1 MRKRIT
7 NNLAL
12 KILAFLIAAFLW
24 LVVVNIDDPVDDK
37 TFSNIPVQVTH
48 EEVITDNNNTY
59 QIVDNTQEINVT
71 VTAQRSVLDKIRTED
86 IVATANMKELT
97 LRTQVPIE
105 VTVKGYT
112 GKYEKATAN
121 PRNLQIQ
128 IRTEDIVATANMKE
142 LTLRTQVPIEVTV
155 KGYTGKYEKAT
166 ANPRNLQIQIDEEA
180 KNNFPITPTT
190 TGTVRNGYEVGS
202 LKALPEK
209 VTLRGPKRIINNIA
223 KVTAEANV
231 SGLSEDETVEAKLVL
246 YDANNNVIDQTLLA
260 NNLGKEGV
268 SVEVELLQVKSVPL
282 KVDTSEVSAAEGY
295 KLGKITVEPQE
306 VEVTGDKSTLAEI
319 SEIDIPPSALKLEEL
334 TQKTEQTID
343 ISSYLPSGVSL
354 AEENANKVVISIQV
368 QQPGT
373 KSFEIS
379 TGSIILENIADGLSI
394 NYGSTVDL
402 EIQVKGPNDVLNLFS
417 PAKKVSIDLKNYTE
431 PGTYTVPVSVEL
443 PDGCTL
449 VNEVNVEITLEN
461 SKQSS
466 KTQGESQNSSQT
478 KTDENNQNGQSE

>member
-71 VTAQRSVLDKIRTED
+71 VTAQRSVLDKIKAED

-105 VTVKGYT
+105 VT
-112 GKYEKATAN
+112 
-121 PRNLQIQ
+121 I
-128 IRTEDIVATANMKE
+128 
-142 LTLRTQVPIEVTV
+142 

-334 TQKTEQTID
+334 TQRTEQTID

-443 PDGCTL
+443 PDGCKL
-449 VNEVNVEITLEN
+449 VNEVNVEITLEK

-466 KTQGESQNSSQT
+466 KIQGESQNSSQT
-478 KTDENNQNGQSE
+478 KTDENNQSGQSE

>member
-71 VTAQRSVLDKIRTED
+71 VTAQRSVLDK
-86 IVATANMKELT
+86 
-97 LRTQVPIE
+97 
-105 VTVKGYT
+105 
-112 GKYEKATAN
+112 
-121 PRNLQIQ
+121 

-268 SVEVELLQVKSVPL
+268 SVEVELLQV
-282 KVDTSEVSAAEGY
+282 DTSEVSAAEGY

-306 VEVTGDKSTLAEI
+306 VEVTGDKSTLAGI
-319 SEIDIPPSALKLEEL
+319 SEINIPADALELEDL
-334 TQKTEQTID
+334 TQRTDRTID

-379 TGSIILENIADGLSI
+379 TGSILLENIADGLSI

-449 VNEVNVEITLEN
+449 VNEVNVEITLEK

>member
-1 MRKRIT
+1 MC
-7 NNLAL
+7 
-12 KILAFLIAAFLW
+12 
-24 LVVVNIDDPVDDK
+24 
-37 TFSNIPVQVTH
+37 
-48 EEVITDNNNTY
+48 
-59 QIVDNTQEINVT
+59 
-71 VTAQRSVLDKIRTED
+71 IRD
-86 IVATANMKELT
+86 
-97 LRTQVPIE
+97 R
-105 VTVKGYT
+105 
-112 GKYEKATAN
+112 
-121 PRNLQIQ
+121 
-128 IRTEDIVATANMKE
+128 
-142 LTLRTQVPIEVTV
+142 
-155 KGYTGKYEKAT
+155 
-166 ANPRNLQIQIDEEA
+166 
-180 KNNFPITPTT
+180 
-190 TGTVRNGYEVGS
+190 
-202 LKALPEK
+202 

-334 TQKTEQTID
+334 TQRTEQTID

-443 PDGCTL
+443 PDGCKL

-478 KTDENNQNGQSE
+478 KTDENNQNDQSE

>member
-1 MRKRIT
+1 M
-7 NNLAL
+7 
-12 KILAFLIAAFLW
+12 
-24 LVVVNIDDPVDDK
+24 
-37 TFSNIPVQVTH
+37 
-48 EEVITDNNNTY
+48 
-59 QIVDNTQEINVT
+59 
-71 VTAQRSVLDKIRTED
+71 
-86 IVATANMKELT
+86 
-97 LRTQVPIE
+97 
-105 VTVKGYT
+105 
-112 GKYEKATAN
+112 
-121 PRNLQIQ
+121 
-128 IRTEDIVATANMKE
+128 
-142 LTLRTQVPIEVTV
+142 
-155 KGYTGKYEKAT
+155 
-166 ANPRNLQIQIDEEA
+166 
-180 KNNFPITPTT
+180 
-190 TGTVRNGYEVGS
+190 GS

-295 KLGKITVEPQE
+295 KLGKITIEPQE
-306 VEVTGDKSTLAEI
+306 VEVTGDKSTLAGI
-319 SEIDIPPSALKLEEL
+319 SEINIPAGALELEDL
-334 TQKTEQTID
+334 TQRTDRTID

-402 EIQVKGPNDVLNLFS
+402 EIQMKGPNDVLNLFS

-443 PDGCTL
+443 PDSCTL
-449 VNEVNVEITLEN
+449 VNEVNVEITLEK

>member
-1 MRKRIT
+1 M
-7 NNLAL
+7 
-12 KILAFLIAAFLW
+12 
-24 LVVVNIDDPVDDK
+24 
-37 TFSNIPVQVTH
+37 
-48 EEVITDNNNTY
+48 
-59 QIVDNTQEINVT
+59 
-71 VTAQRSVLDKIRTED
+71 
-86 IVATANMKELT
+86 
-97 LRTQVPIE
+97 
-105 VTVKGYT
+105 
-112 GKYEKATAN
+112 
-121 PRNLQIQ
+121 
-128 IRTEDIVATANMKE
+128 
-142 LTLRTQVPIEVTV
+142 
-155 KGYTGKYEKAT
+155 
-166 ANPRNLQIQIDEEA
+166 
-180 KNNFPITPTT
+180 
-190 TGTVRNGYEVGS
+190 
-202 LKALPEK
+202 
-209 VTLRGPKRIINNIA
+209 
-223 KVTAEANV
+223 
-231 SGLSEDETVEAKLVL
+231 
-246 YDANNNVIDQTLLA
+246 IDQTLLA

-306 VEVTGDKSTLAEI
+306 VEVTGDKSTLAGI
-319 SEIDIPPSALKLEEL
+319 SEINIPADALELEDL
-334 TQKTEQTID
+334 TQRTDRTID

-379 TGSIILENIADGLSI
+379 TGSILLENIADGLSI

-449 VNEVNVEITLEN
+449 VNEVNVEITLEK